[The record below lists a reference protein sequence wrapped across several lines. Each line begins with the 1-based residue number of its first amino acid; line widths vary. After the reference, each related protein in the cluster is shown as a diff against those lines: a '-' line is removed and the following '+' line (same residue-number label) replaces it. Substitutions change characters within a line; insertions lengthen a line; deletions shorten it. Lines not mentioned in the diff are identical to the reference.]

1 MNKPLS
7 VMTLPIRLEEL
18 CKVEDMNLDGRESHK
33 INVHMSQRLRKV
45 NTGDLS
51 DEQFYSD

>member
-1 MNKPLS
+1 
-7 VMTLPIRLEEL
+7 MTLPIRLEEL